1 MMYLADSNV
10 ILRFADRRDPLHD
23 AVRSAT
29 RTLWEGGHQIL
40 ITPQNCAE
48 FWNVVTRPT
57 TRNGLGFGVAQA
69 DRLLRIVERLFLLL
83 PDDARVYPV
92 WRRLVV
98 TFGISG
104 VQVHDA
110 RLAAAMLVHGITHI
124 ITFNTADFARY
135 HGAGIVAVDP
145 ATM

>member
-1 MMYLADSNV
+1 MRYLADSNV
-10 ILRFADRRDPLHD
+10 LLRFADRRDPLHGI
-23 AVRSAT
+23 VRTAT
-29 RTLWEGGHQIL
+29 RTLWQGGHQIV

-57 TRNGLGFGVAQA
+57 TRNRFGFGVAEA
-69 DRLLRIVERLFLLL
+69 DRLLRIVERLFLLV

-98 TFGISG
+98 SLGMSG

-110 RLAAAMLVHGITHI
+110 RLAAAMLLHGITHI
-124 ITFNTADFARY
+124 ITFNIADFGRY
-135 HGAGIVAVDP
+135 HDAGIVALNP
-145 ATM
+145 AAM